1 MSRSGRISTA
11 ADGPSS
17 VLVADPSPTDLKL
30 LGRGFVE
37 RGLETW
43 AATDVTMARSVL
55 SGRQPDLVTSEM
67 RFSDGNWLQILEAWR
82 PPGPHGRLAVVT
94 AQASVA
100 GTIQALRA
108 GAHHVYAK
116 PVTAD
121 QILGSLFDGLPEDDG
136 APKDL
141 TLDQALWE
149 YMNRAVALRGSIA
162 AAARSLGVDRRSLRR
177 MLAKYSPR
185 P

>member
-1 MSRSGRISTA
+1 MA
-11 ADGPSS
+11 ADGPST
-17 VLVADPSPTDLKL
+17 VLVVDPSPTDLKL
-30 LGRGFVE
+30 LTGGFVA

-43 AATDVTMARSVL
+43 AAADLKMARAVL
-55 SGRQPDLVTSEM
+55 GDRQPDLVTSEM
-67 RFSDGNWLQILEAWR
+67 RLPDGTWLQILQAWR

-100 GTIQALRA
+100 GTIRALRA

-121 QILGSLFDGLPEDDG
+121 QILGSLFDGLPEDDVP
-136 APKDL
+136 AKDL
-141 TLDQALWE
+141 TLDEAIWE
-149 YMNRAVALRGSIA
+149 YMNRAVELRGSIA

-177 MLAKYSPR
+177 MLAKYAPSP
-185 P
+185 